1 VRVSSFAE
9 KAALPQFSAGALEA
23 AVQSIL
29 SVTSGNFEVPDEL
42 SVKSVTDGVLLD
54 AWVVLNCAAEAS
66 LDTFTGVT
74 LKQKFAWLL
83 AAAAVGKDGP
93 LCLSAEQALL
103 SGKSL
108 HKQVEKVQKD
118 LSGVSSKAERAC
130 SAAAKAAAGD
140 AGLQAVPPS
149 VLAHILQT
157 KQADVAS
164 IKGRTSITA
173 TNFMKLLQ
181 VEPKP
186 EASQVVMP
194 DPEVAAQELSPDEKF
209 WQDFN
214 EEQATKGELQF
225 SANRGIPRS
234 LARELGEEGC
244 AAVENYFKTFGGVGV
259 PMLGPDGPFV
269 LATSENAHLVTTLCM
284 GGELV
289 SLTWEQALRHK
300 LPAVL
305 QHVAHVASETRFAL
319 DEFKDVIP
327 QLQRAVKETT
337 ERNKQLERQLE
348 LRCTCGQLAEDS
360 D

>member
-1 VRVSSFAE
+1 MRVSSFAE

-140 AGLQAVPPS
+140 AGLQA
-149 VLAHILQT
+149 ART
-157 KQADVAS
+157 KT
-164 IKGRTSITA
+164 KTSI
-173 TNFMKLLQ
+173 
-181 VEPKP
+181 E
-186 EASQVVMP
+186 
-194 DPEVAAQELSPDEKF
+194 
-209 WQDFN
+209 
-214 EEQATKGELQF
+214 
-225 SANRGIPRS
+225 RS
-234 LARELGEEGC
+234 
-244 AAVENYFKTFGGVGV
+244 T
-259 PMLGPDGPFV
+259 
-269 LATSENAHLVTTLCM
+269 
-284 GGELV
+284 
-289 SLTWEQALRHK
+289 
-300 LPAVL
+300 
-305 QHVAHVASETRFAL
+305 AHVASSSTATAMRGGAFGQPSGCMVHIGLYSLCALRFSA
-319 DEFKDVIP
+319 
-327 QLQRAVKETT
+327 QT
-337 ERNKQLERQLE
+337 N
-348 LRCTCGQLAEDS
+348 
-360 D
+360 